1 MFRNILVPTDGS
13 ALSRKA
19 IKKAVTLAAK
29 TGARITGFH
38 VAPSYKFNV
47 YADYVPPD
55 FILPKDYA
63 IRATKVAARHL
74 EPVKKACNASGVRCV
89 TYHTC
94 SDFPADAIVKAAN
107 KYKCDLIA
115 MASHGRSGLTKLLL
129 GSETQKVLAGTRIP
143 TLVIR

>member
-19 IKKAVTLAAK
+19 VKKAVALAKA

-38 VAPSYKFNV
+38 VAPAYNFSV
-47 YADYVPPD
+47 YADYIPPD
-55 FILPKDYA
+55 FVLPKEFEA
-63 IRATKVAARHL
+63 RARKVSARHL
-74 EPVKKACNASGVRCV
+74 ESIKKECSASGVTC
-89 TYHTC
+89 TNYHVC
-94 SDFPADAIVKAAN
+94 SDFPADAIVKTAK

-129 GSETQKVLAGTRIP
+129 GSETQKVLAKTTIP
-143 TLVIR
+143 VLVLR

>member
-13 ALSRKA
+13 ALSRKG
-19 IKKAVTLAAK
+19 IKKAVALARK
-29 TGARITGFH
+29 TGSRITGFH

-63 IRATKVAARHL
+63 VRAKKVSARHL
-74 EPVKKACNASGVRCV
+74 EAIKKECKAAGVHCT
-89 TYHTC
+89 TYFVC
-94 SDFPADAIVKAAN
+94 SDFAADAIVKAAK

-115 MASHGRSGLTKLLL
+115 MASHGRSGISRLLL
-129 GSETQKVLAGTRIP
+129 GSETQKVLANTNIAV
-143 TLVIR
+143 LVLR